1 MRDALDAVR
10 LNPASSAVSAA
21 LERTLDFTDRL
32 VDDASNALDAL
43 VRRRTGDEDDGERV
57 RGGYAMCARAVEL
70 ALEEYDVRHAHLDAR
85 ARIALRL
92 SGTLERTIRAQE
104 QRWVA
109 LDAELAEVSGMVTKV
124 WEQSAS
130 LEGTFALMSE
140 VEEMLLE
147 AEIALE
153 LDALYKRRD
162 DAEAKDAEAER
173 AFEQEVA
180 HVMQLH
186 DLLQSDAMTNAVSSR
201 TTEEIMAEQELKK
214 KLASMAK
221 KRAKES
227 GVDESLKDIASSI
240 DVASTMST
248 SMPNDLDDFF
258 TDDPDES
265 EATSSAKA
273 YTLYGLRARAEMT
286 KGTIMNQPH
295 ELKMEKSIDVDEA
308 ERIALA
314 RKEALGIADEDMRG
328 VNLRPPP
335 PKGGAQDG
343 PLEDAQSPRRI
354 VIESKSVTDQVS
366 DKLKNFSIGG
376 IWESASASTTAA
388 VERVSAATAAAAAA
402 SSDAM
407 KALQERTA
415 TMKKTVE
422 KRSVVEE
429 APKGYYKKDAG
440 TST

>member
-1 MRDALDAVR
+1 M
-10 LNPASSAVSAA
+10 
-21 LERTLDFTDRL
+21 
-32 VDDASNALDAL
+32 
-43 VRRRTGDEDDGERV
+43 
-57 RGGYAMCARAVEL
+57 
-70 ALEEYDVRHAHLDAR
+70 
-85 ARIALRL
+85 
-92 SGTLERTIRAQE
+92 
-104 QRWVA
+104 
-109 LDAELAEVSGMVTKV
+109 K
-124 WEQSAS
+124 
-130 LEGTFALMSE
+130 
-140 VEEMLLE
+140 
-147 AEIALE
+147 
-153 LDALYKRRD
+153 
-162 DAEAKDAEAER
+162 
-173 AFEQEVA
+173 
-180 HVMQLH
+180 
-186 DLLQSDAMTNAVSSR
+186 
-201 TTEEIMAEQELKK
+201 
-214 KLASMAK
+214 
-221 KRAKES
+221 
-227 GVDESLKDIASSI
+227 
-240 DVASTMST
+240 
-248 SMPNDLDDFF
+248 
-258 TDDPDES
+258 
-265 EATSSAKA
+265 
-273 YTLYGLRARAEMT
+273 
-286 KGTIMNQPH
+286 QPH